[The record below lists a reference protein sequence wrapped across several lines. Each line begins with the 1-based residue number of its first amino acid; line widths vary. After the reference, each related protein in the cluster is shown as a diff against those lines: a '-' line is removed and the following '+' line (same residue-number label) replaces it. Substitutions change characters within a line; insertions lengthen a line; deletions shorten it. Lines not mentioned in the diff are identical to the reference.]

1 MTEPA
6 DDLTNEVMCTCSGTT
21 RGMIYDLVM
30 QGKDLEAIS
39 RYSGALSGCGGCE
52 WEIGEFVRALSEHI
66 TTEQAQ
72 TEQMKADQSLIE

>member
-21 RGMIYDLVM
+21 RGMIYDMVM

-39 RYSGALSGCGGCE
+39 RYSGALTGCGGCE
-52 WEIGEFVRALSEHI
+52 WDIGVFVRALA
-66 TTEQAQ
+66 EQVAVEPAQ
-72 TEQMKADQSLIE
+72 TNPPQVDQAKVE